1 MLAHA
6 FSTARTQVAPSLFA
20 KNLGAAVWMRPFHRE
35 NPPPRQNGRGA
46 FMRCHGCLL
55 RCAKIQ
61 SGWRSAPTVR
71 RYRVHHSLHL
81 KLAVHRPD
89 HFGRVDAYLPAGQ
102 LIEGSGGQQA
112 LTWSR
117 VAPRRSRRSNALFE
131 TGTCIPFSEVPAYW
145 TRTLTHC
152 LDGLGFVCNFNGVV
166 ADRPV

>member
-1 MLAHA
+1 LRLRFLPKIWVRLCGCAR
-6 FSTARTQVAPSLFA
+6 FTEKIRRLARTGGGPLCGAMAAYSVARKSSQAGDRHPPC
-20 KNLGAAVWMRPFHRE
+20 AAIGF
-35 NPPPRQNGRGA
+35 
-46 FMRCHGCLL
+46 
-55 RCAKIQ
+55 I
-61 SGWRSAPTVR
+61 
-71 RYRVHHSLHL
+71 HSLHL